1 MRRPLQIGTR
11 GWRDKTWEGTFYD
24 VDLPPEWQLSWYA
37 NHLRS
42 VLIPADGLHRM
53 DPDRV
58 RSWVEDTDPE
68 FRFIAEIDQARFH
81 PDRGE
86 EILPDLKALVA
97 AFDGQLD
104 ALIFDAKDTPSTA
117 WPFLEAL
124 RSALP
129 DIPVCLEGL
138 SAHELPQGF
147 GGCWCADEDFSSAD
161 SLYTIVYQS
170 DGELPTLRTL
180 IETMQ
185 EARIEAGAIISTDPD
200 RAFDHAA
207 KARTI
212 ADLLGA

>member
-68 FRFIAEIDQARFH
+68 FRFIAEIDQVRFP
-81 PDRGE
+81 PDRSE
-86 EILPDLKALVA
+86 AILPDLKALVA

-104 ALIFDAKDTPSTA
+104 ALVFDAKDMPPA
-117 WPFLEAL
+117 GWPFLEAL
-124 RSALP
+124 RSALS
-129 DIPVCLEGL
+129 DIPVCLAGL
-138 SAHELPQGF
+138 PAHELPPGF
-147 GGCWCADEDFSSAD
+147 GGSWSADEDFSSAD
-161 SLYTIVYQS
+161 SPYTIVYQS
-170 DGELPTLRTL
+170 EGELPNLRTL

-185 EARIEAGAIISTDPD
+185 QTSIEAGAIIFTDPD

-212 ADLLGA
+212 ADLLDA